1 MRSTIK
7 DNKNHFNFALLNTIY
22 LIPIENNIY

>member
-7 DNKNHFNFALLNTIY
+7 DNKNHFNLELLNTIY
-22 LIPIENNIY
+22 LIPIENYIY